1 MQHEIPEL
9 MGNVEAVM
17 LGVFFREVK
26 MKGCGPSQA
35 EKASTS
41 VAILVRP

>member
-26 MKGCGPSQA
+26 MNGCVPSHA
-35 EKASTS
+35 EKVSTS
-41 VAILVRP
+41 FAILVRP